1 MLGFIAFAECN
12 HPPSATRVKLAARAG
27 QEWAMGY
34 LGKGWVGAERTR
46 LEAAAGAVAAELQ
59 IIVELAAKSHYGKL
73 HGCGL

>member
-1 MLGFIAFAECN
+1 
-12 HPPSATRVKLAARAG
+12 
-27 QEWAMGY
+27 MGY

-59 IIVELAAKSHYGKL
+59 IIVELVWKSNYGKL